1 MIGGDG
7 DDVLDGQGGADRLV
21 GGAGSDTYRIYKEWG
36 SRPTETLIAETWREQ
51 NTNRI
56 EIEGD
61 INADD
66 LHLAFNGR
74 DLLLRYTEEGDAI
87 RFAGFDPRAEGMQA
101 PVSEI
106 SLPWWDVSLSFND
119 LLSRGV
125 RIIGTPNDDVLTG
138 TALADWIEGREADDT
153 MSGGAGGDLYLI
165 DADAGSDTIIDSE
178 DGDAPNTLVLPEGTT
193 LDDVRLSYDGEGFLI
208 LDLDNTGNRV
218 QLSSL
223 IRKTRWG
230 HAQWSV
236 SASVSTAT
244 RLATKN
250 CSRAV
255 STSSARKKAT
265 PSKAPRSRI
274 GSGAA
279 TATT

>member
-1 MIGGDG
+1 MIEFANQPGDRVILRGYDPNRATQTRSVDIIRLADGTEIMAENIEPTGKTEIAGDEGGWLDGTPFADTLIGGDG

-66 LHLAFNGR
+66 LHLAFDGR

-106 SLPWWDVSLSFND
+106 SLPWWDVSLSFDD

-178 DGDAPNTLVLPEGTT
+178 DGDAPNTWCCPKAQRSMMCACPTT
-193 LDDVRLSYDGEGFLI
+193 V
-208 LDLDNTGNRV
+208 
-218 QLSSL
+218 
-223 IRKTRWG
+223 K
-230 HAQWSV
+230 
-236 SASVSTAT
+236 AS
-244 RLATKN
+244 
-250 CSRAV
+250 
-255 STSSARKKAT
+255 
-265 PSKAPRSRI
+265 
-274 GSGAA
+274 
-279 TATT
+279 